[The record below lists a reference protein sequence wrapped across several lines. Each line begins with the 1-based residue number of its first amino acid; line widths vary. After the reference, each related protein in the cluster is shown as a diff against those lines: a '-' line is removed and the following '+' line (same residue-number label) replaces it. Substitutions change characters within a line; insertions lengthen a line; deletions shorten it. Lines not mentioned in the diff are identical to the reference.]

1 MNPPF
6 SSTAGRVHGQRDTAN
21 GARHI
26 EQALKRLEEGGRLVA
41 IVGNGMAADRP
52 AFANW
57 WGEIEKKYNVR
68 ANIGIAGR
76 EYAKYGT
83 TFDNQLLVIDKT
95 GATTQPVLTGNV
107 ESVSDLPMLLE
118 AIRNDRQKIQRDFSK
133 PTGHEDHQ
141 TTSDTL
147 RPDNGIGGAGIDT
160 GGTNAESIRDGADSG
175 TPVTDSE
182 TGSEPTTG
190 DVVNDGIGAWST
202 VRDGAIGES
211 TGSSGTDTGGDRSV
225 TEGNSATNVAVEA
238 TTGTITEFTDSV
250 FSNYTPQRL
259 SIPGAKP
266 HPGKLVQSSAM
277 AAVEPP
283 IPTYSPLLNN
293 NLIDNG
299 LLSIAQ
305 LESIVY
311 AGQAHSELLPNGSR
325 KGFFIGDGTG
335 VGKGREISGI
345 IKDNMMQGRKKA
357 LWVSFNEGLI
367 NDAKRDFSGIGGDQN
382 HLFFQGK
389 TKAGNEILQESGIL
403 FTTYSTLRGG
413 EKKQANDLGQKGG
426 KTRAQQIID
435 WLGKDFD
442 GVIAFDEAHSMGN
455 AIPIKGKR
463 GVKPPSQQALAGIN
477 LQRELPNARVVYVS
491 ATGATE
497 LSNLS
502 YSDRLGLWGEGTP
515 FADVNAF
522 IGNVSKGGLASMELL
537 SRDMK
542 AMGMYL
548 ARSLSY
554 DGVSY
559 ERLEHT
565 LSDFQEDV

>member
-1 MNPPF
+1 M
-6 SSTAGRVHGQRDTAN
+6 
-21 GARHI
+21 
-26 EQALKRLEEGGRLVA
+26 
-41 IVGNGMAADRP
+41 
-52 AFANW
+52 
-57 WGEIEKKYNVR
+57 
-68 ANIGIAGR
+68 
-76 EYAKYGT
+76 
-83 TFDNQLLVIDKT
+83 
-95 GATTQPVLTGNV
+95 
-107 ESVSDLPMLLE
+107 
-118 AIRNDRQKIQRDFSK
+118 
-133 PTGHEDHQ
+133 
-141 TTSDTL
+141 
-147 RPDNGIGGAGIDT
+147 
-160 GGTNAESIRDGADSG
+160 
-175 TPVTDSE
+175 
-182 TGSEPTTG
+182 
-190 DVVNDGIGAWST
+190 
-202 VRDGAIGES
+202 
-211 TGSSGTDTGGDRSV
+211 
-225 TEGNSATNVAVEA
+225 
-238 TTGTITEFTDSV
+238 
-250 FSNYTPQRL
+250 
-259 SIPGAKP
+259 
-266 HPGKLVQSSAM
+266 
-277 AAVEPP
+277 
-283 IPTYSPLLNN
+283 
-293 NLIDNG
+293 
-299 LLSIAQ
+299 
-305 LESIVY
+305 
-311 AGQAHSELLPNGSR
+311 
-325 KGFFIGDGTG
+325 
-335 VGKGREISGI
+335 
-345 IKDNMMQGRKKA
+345 DNMMQGRKKA

-382 HLFFQGK
+382 QLFFQGK
-389 TKAGNEILQESGIL
+389 TKAGNEILQENGIL

-502 YSDRLGLWGEGTP
+502 YADRLGLWGEGTP

-565 LSDFQEDV
+565 LSDFQEDVYNELAGAWQLVLNNVDQALEITQAGKSGKAKSAAMAQFWGSHQRFFNQVITALQTPAVIDDIRKQIDAGNVAVIQLVNTNEASQERIIADATANDAVLEDLDFTPRQMLMDYVRNGFPVAAFEKKEDPNGNIIYVPVTDSEGKQVFDREAVAMRDKLLETLQQIRVPENPLDSIINAFGSDYGGGGYWP